1 VLCAIAMLGV
11 VGTLFMTVGLPVAI
25 SVTHRAELSS
35 DPAPL
40 IMRAIGE
47 SKTATQLTALI
58 EANPSLVTDRDS
70 VGGTLLHHAVSDGR
84 PEMVRALLDHGCDP
98 DAKGFLGITP
108 LGMAITENRLDIVEI
123 LLAHSADPDAKTG
136 FGRPL
141 ECAKREGDDEIAQA
155 IRSAIER
162 RRRAE
167 NAP

>member
-1 VLCAIAMLGV
+1 MLGV
-11 VGTLFMTVGLPVAI
+11 VGALVMTVGLPVGI
-25 SVTHRAELSS
+25 TVTHRAELAS

-40 IMRAIGE
+40 IMRAIAD
-47 SKTATQLTALI
+47 SRTAAQLTALI

-84 PEMVRALLDHGCDP
+84 AEMVRVALDHGCDP
-98 DAKGFLGITP
+98 NAKGFLGITP
-108 LGMAITENRLDIVEI
+108 LGTAITENRTDIVEI
-123 LLAHSADPDAKTG
+123 LLGHGADPDAKTG

-141 ECAKREGDDEIAQA
+141 ECAKREGHDEIAQA

-162 RRRAE
+162 RRRTE